1 MWWKWQ
7 ILVAVAVHAMTG
19 GKVVDT
25 GNENG
30 ITCEEY
36 VITRDELDVIEEE
49 ELMEPVDELV
59 METVKAEVDRAY
71 KNIKVLQVRDLAG
84 IYFLGFAILESN

>member
-1 MWWKWQ
+1 
-7 ILVAVAVHAMTG
+7 MTG

-59 METVKAEVDRAY
+59 METVEAEIDRAY
-71 KNIKVLQVRDLAG
+71 KNIKVASAASTLGDLAG